1 MFLYWIRKTNLN
13 FLKFRYGIHLAQAL
27 TQKVIDR
34 GYRPFVVIRPENDA
48 SRNLYKKLGYSKAFE
63 TCRVTLN
70 PTKLGLPEDQQIV
83 LQPHL
88 QLAAELAAAAAAAA
102 AVAADE
108 GIEDGRNEDTVSL
121 NEAALRG
128 GHVNGNNDNDED
140 KDEGIDDDGET
151 QTEEEQP
158 QQNGNAENEEAA
170 VAADGDNDD

>member
-1 MFLYWIRKTNLN
+1 M
-13 FLKFRYGIHLAQAL
+13 
-27 TQKVIDR
+27 
-34 GYRPFVVIRPENDA
+34 VIRPENDA

-88 QLAAELAAAAAAAA
+88 LHAAELAAAAT

-121 NEAALRG
+121 NEAAQREA
-128 GHVNGNNDNDED
+128 HVNGNNDNNDDDD

-151 QTEEEQP
+151 QNDEEQP
-158 QQNGNAENEEAA
+158 QQNGNAEAA
-170 VAADGDNDD
+170 AEVDGDNGD

>member
-1 MFLYWIRKTNLN
+1 MYSLGLYTNVWIKTLS
-13 FLKFRYGIHLAQAL
+13 YGIHLAQAL

-70 PTKLGLPEDQQIV
+70 PTKLGLPEDQLIV

-88 QLAAELAAAAAAAA
+88 LHAAELAAAAA

-108 GIEDGRNEDTVSL
+108 GIDDGRNEDTVSL
-121 NEAALRG
+121 NEAAIRG
-128 GHVNGNNDNDED
+128 VAGHVNGNNDNDDDE

-151 QTEEEQP
+151 QIDEEQP
-158 QQNGNAENEEAA
+158 QQNGNAAGDDEAMG
-170 VAADGDNDD
+170 DGDNNGD

>member
-1 MFLYWIRKTNLN
+1 MLYS
-13 FLKFRYGIHLAQAL
+13 YGIHLAQAL

-70 PTKLGLPEDQQIV
+70 PTKLGLPEDQYIV

-88 QLAAELAAAAAAAA
+88 LHAAELAASA
-102 AVAADE
+102 AADE
-108 GIEDGRNEDTVSL
+108 GIEDGRNEDTLSL

-128 GHVNGNNDNDED
+128 HGHVNGNNDNDDD

-151 QTEEEQP
+151 QMEEEQP
-158 QQNGNAENEEAA
+158 QQHNGNAEGVGKVCDEAA
-170 VAADGDNDD
+170 EAAAAKADGDNGD

>member
-1 MFLYWIRKTNLN
+1 MNNL
-13 FLKFRYGIHLAQAL
+13 LRYGIHLAQAL

-88 QLAAELAAAAAAAA
+88 QHAAELAAAAAAAA
-102 AVAADE
+102 AVVAADE

-151 QTEEEQP
+151 QNEEEQP
-158 QQNGNAENEEAA
+158 QHNGNGEAA
-170 VAADGDNDD
+170 VDGDGDNGD